1 MSHRRLF
8 VYGASGHGKVVGDIL
23 LALENSEFAGF
34 VDDKVELQGS
44 NLLGRPVF
52 GDGHWLEQECTR
64 ARIGVALGVA
74 DSFVRKRLFEQ
85 CLRWGAELVTL
96 IHPKASV
103 SNSANLE
110 AGVVVM
116 AHATINACARVGLGA
131 IVNTGA
137 IVEHDVDVGDFAHVA
152 PNAAMGG
159 ASRLGNFSHLGMGAV
174 VIQCVSV
181 GSKTIIGAGSV
192 VVRDMQDGVVAY
204 GVPAR
209 AARSIESQ

>member
-1 MSHRRLF
+1 
-8 VYGASGHGKVVGDIL
+8 
-23 LALENSEFAGF
+23 
-34 VDDKVELQGS
+34 
-44 NLLGRPVF
+44 
-52 GDGHWLEQECTR
+52 
-64 ARIGVALGVA
+64 
-74 DSFVRKRLFEQ
+74 
-85 CLRWGAELVTL
+85 
-96 IHPKASV
+96 
-103 SNSANLE
+103 
-110 AGVVVM
+110 M